1 MPEDSLEARGTLYEP
16 HISWNKSLCIAI
28 TAQGRTKRAGH
39 VGHRLLTCGQGGD
52 TDLTRGMHLSML
64 SKDLDTT
71 CRRLTVRGYIL
82 ETASSHL
89 LNHYG
94 LQTLPFPEQQ
104 LRLTSVGFALL
115 QILAAQVDLEEP
127 LNLNGEF
134 LEELKNRRVASRVLD
149 YEATLAAMWQSC
161 TTVSTCD
168 VLQTQKAHLLFQRKH
183 INYDASN
190 QPPAFYRLLPA
201 QSPATPRPWIPVV
214 VKRRAETEHPDV
226 PPPQRSRPTP
236 RLKRKSAFKSA
247 GKETSEDKSVGVGLN
262 RHRVTFA
269 DAEDNEVESE
279 GSLYRVRAVRGLQR
293 P

>member
-1 MPEDSLEARGTLYEP
+1 MSP
-16 HISWNKSLCIAI
+16 HIIIELLD
-28 TAQGRTKRAGH
+28 GDHRAGRACWAPP
-39 VGHRLLTCGQGGD
+39 VDMR
-52 TDLTRGMHLSML
+52 TRRDSRYNLPSGATS
-64 SKDLDTT
+64 SKWP
-71 CRRLTVRGYIL
+71 
-82 ETASSHL
+82 A

-104 LRLTSVGFALL
+104 RRLTSVGFALL
-115 QILAAQVDLEEP
+115 QILVAQVDLEEP
-127 LNLNGEF
+127 LNLNGDF
-134 LEELKNRRVASRVLD
+134 LEELKNRRIASCVLD

-161 TTVSTCD
+161 TTASTCD

-183 INYDASN
+183 IDYDASN

-201 QSPATPRPWIPVV
+201 QSPATPRPPIPVV
-214 VKRRAETEHPDV
+214 VKQRAETEHPDV
-226 PPPQRSRPTP
+226 PPPQRSRPTS

-279 GSLYRVRAVRGLQR
+279 GEFVPRSRSKRAAAPVESRVQPQR
-293 P
+293 ERKKVTAQK